1 MSIDPIC
8 LTRIRNNAH
17 YKQLLPSKL
26 YWSGIIA
33 IILQTVG
40 MGGIFI
46 QTRLGENSWHSFLLP
61 LSAFGAFLCFLT
73 VGMQEEENSL
83 HDNWRLR
90 IYRWI
95 LGLLA
100 AQILLTNALAYSKM
114 QI

>member
-1 MSIDPIC
+1 MSIDPTHLI
-8 LTRIRNNAH
+8 RIRNNAH

-40 MGGIFI
+40 MVGIFI
-46 QTRLGENSWHSFLLP
+46 ENSWYSFLLP
-61 LSAFGAFLCFLT
+61 SSAFGVFLCFLT

-90 IYRWI
+90 IYRWV

-100 AQILLTNALAYSKM
+100 AQILLTYV
-114 QI
+114 